1 MSLIG
6 TLSEIKLGDV
16 LRLFA
21 ESKKTGLLTA
31 SVSGRQTLI
40 RFEKGVVV
48 HAIAG
53 RLQGEDA
60 ILDAFGWTE
69 GQLTFVPEEK
79 AVAANVAH
87 GVDVLILEGERDGP
101 AFHRMNELVPH
112 DRVSFQFSQPASE
125 KARFTLGPT
134 EWKVLRLLDGVRDVR
149 DLVEQSQLTRN
160 QVLRVLFELT
170 EAGFLEKVDSQKTL
184 RAQVQGG
191 RFAKGGDAAGADEHL
206 AQDWSRL
213 TRFVRGV
220 LRIEVRTLARR
231 GTVLPVT
238 FRSGLGRDVHLPR
251 AAFAELGLREGEE
264 VFVRPVA

>member
-6 TLSEIKLGDV
+6 TLSEIKLADV

-31 SVSGRQTLI
+31 SGSGRQTLI

-48 HAIAG
+48 HATAG

-79 AVAANVAH
+79 TVTSNVAQ

-125 KARFTLGPT
+125 EARFSLGPSQ
-134 EWKVLRLLDGVRDVR
+134 WKVLRLLDGVRDVR
-149 DLVEQSQLTRN
+149 DVVEQSQLPRN

-170 EAGFLEKVDSQKTL
+170 EAGFVERL
-184 RAQVQGG
+184 VQL
-191 RFAKGGDAAGADEHL
+191 DAE
-206 AQDWSRL
+206 
-213 TRFVRGV
+213 
-220 LRIEVRTLARR
+220 
-231 GTVLPVT
+231 
-238 FRSGLGRDVHLPR
+238 DVHLLD
-251 AAFAELGLREGEE
+251 AHA
-264 VFVRPVA
+264 

>member
-6 TLSEIKLGDV
+6 TLSEIKLADV

-31 SVSGRQTLI
+31 SGSGRQTLI
-40 RFEKGVVV
+40 RFEKGLVV
-48 HAIAG
+48 HATAG

-79 AVAANVAH
+79 TVTSNVAR
-87 GVDVLILEGERDGP
+87 GADVLILEGERDGP
-101 AFHRMNELVPH
+101 AFHKMNELVPH

-125 KARFTLGPT
+125 EARLSLGPS

-149 DLVEQSQLTRN
+149 DVVEQSQLPRN

-170 EAGFLEKVDSQKTL
+170 EAGFVERVDSQKTL
-184 RAQVQGG
+184 RAQVKGG
-191 RFAKGGDAAGADEHL
+191 RFAKGDTAGADERL
-206 AQDWSRL
+206 AQDWGRL
-213 TRFVRGV
+213 MRFVRGV

-251 AAFAELGLREGEE
+251 PAFAELGLREGED